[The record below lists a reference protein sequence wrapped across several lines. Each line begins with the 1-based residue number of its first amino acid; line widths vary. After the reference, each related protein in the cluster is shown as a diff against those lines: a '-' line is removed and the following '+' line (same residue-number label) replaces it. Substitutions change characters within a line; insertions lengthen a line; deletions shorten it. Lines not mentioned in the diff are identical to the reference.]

1 MSLTHSS
8 FFYFPP
14 TPVAASLPTMSR
26 YDGRT
31 TTFSPEGRLHQVE
44 YAMQAIN
51 QAGACVGILCKD
63 GIVFGCEKKAVSK
76 LLVKPK
82 NSEKM
87 YKVDD
92 HVAVA
97 VAGLASD
104 ANILIQYIREYGQQ
118 HRYTYQEPIP
128 VEQLVIRLCDVT
140 QQYTMYGGQRPFGV
154 SFLFGG
160 WDTSYGFQLYHS
172 MPNGNYV
179 GWSAIAI
186 GNNNQMAQDLLKKEY
201 KEDLDIQ
208 DGLKLCAKVLS
219 QALDSQN
226 ATAEK
231 MEFSVIRRNNTDG
244 ASMAPLTAS
253 ETDAILEVLKAESA
267 SKADE

>member
-1 MSLTHSS
+1 
-8 FFYFPP
+8 
-14 TPVAASLPTMSR
+14 
-26 YDGRT
+26 
-31 TTFSPEGRLHQVE
+31 
-44 YAMQAIN
+44 MQAIS

-63 GIVFGCEKKAVSK
+63 GIVFGAEKKAVSK

-87 YKVDD
+87 YKCDD

-104 ANILIQYIREYGQQ
+104 ANILIQYIRTFAQQ
-118 HRYTYQEPIP
+118 HRFTYQEPIP

-201 KEDLDIQ
+201 KTDAPPTIQ
-208 DGLKLCAKVLS
+208 EGLKLCAKVLS
-219 QALDSQN
+219 QALDAQN
-226 ATAEK
+226 ATADK
-231 MEFSVIRRNNTDG
+231 MEFSVIRRNSTDG
-244 ASMAPLTAS
+244 ASMSPLTSS